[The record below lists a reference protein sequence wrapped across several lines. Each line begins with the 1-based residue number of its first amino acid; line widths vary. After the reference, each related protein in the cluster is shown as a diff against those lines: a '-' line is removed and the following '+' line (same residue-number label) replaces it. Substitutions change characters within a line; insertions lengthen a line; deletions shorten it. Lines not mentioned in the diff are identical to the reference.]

1 MAKASSRVETKDLF
15 LDAAER
21 LLVQVGYAGIMTRA
35 VAEEAGANH
44 GLVHIL
50 LRVDGRALRP
60 GARALHPASHR
71 ALALDVLRG
80 HPFHREWRAAMSY
93 LEKDLVSGYEKVWLE
108 LQALAWNKPD
118 LRDRV
123 TLVNAEWRSV
133 VTDAISQ
140 AAK

>member
-1 MAKASSRVETKDLF
+1 
-15 LDAAER
+15 
-21 LLVQVGYAGIMTRA
+21 
-35 VAEEAGANH
+35 
-44 GLVHIL
+44 
-50 LRVDGRALRP
+50 
-60 GARALHPASHR
+60 
-71 ALALDVLRG
+71 
-80 HPFHREWRAAMSY
+80 MSY